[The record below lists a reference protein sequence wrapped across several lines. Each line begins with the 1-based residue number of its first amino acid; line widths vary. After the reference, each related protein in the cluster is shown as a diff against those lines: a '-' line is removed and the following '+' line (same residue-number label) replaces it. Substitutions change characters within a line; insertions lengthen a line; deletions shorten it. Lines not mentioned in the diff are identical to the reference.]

1 MAAGVV
7 EATVQQMTSRDPDT
21 ESAFKELTKDLEAE
35 FHGLEHRFRR
45 AGHRGRVTPWAL
57 VGLFAVGAVAVG
69 LLQPILGVAC
79 FLGAV
84 ITADRALR

>member
-1 MAAGVV
+1 MAAGVA
-7 EATVQQMTSRDPDT
+7 EATVHLMTARDPDT

-45 AGHRGRVTPWAL
+45 DGHRGRFAPWVLAGTL
-57 VGLFAVGAVAVG
+57 AVGAVVVG
-69 LLQPILGVAC
+69 LLQPLIGAAL

-84 ITADRALR
+84 ITADRALH